1 MEEDKIIG
9 KLHFSFTNTC
19 ETTTVDRIFNEE
31 PESYETIW
39 WFLEEFKYFL
49 KAEIA
54 ASALGKISAL
64 SVESPLIFFFLSKS
78 RPFKR
83 S

>member
-19 ETTTVDRIFNEE
+19 ETTTVDRAFNEE

-49 KAEIA
+49 KAMGFTDHFIDRIIFLDDGEKVVDKDGEI
-54 ASALGKISAL
+54 L
-64 SVESPLIFFFLSKS
+64 VEA
-78 RPFKR
+78 
-83 S
+83 

>member
-19 ETTTVDRIFNEE
+19 ETTTVDRVFNEE

-39 WFLEEFKYFL
+39 WFLEEFKNFL
-49 KAEIA
+49 KAMGFTDHLTDRIVFLDDGEKVVDKDGEV
-54 ASALGKISAL
+54 L
-64 SVESPLIFFFLSKS
+64 VEA
-78 RPFKR
+78 
-83 S
+83 

>member
-19 ETTTVDRIFNEE
+19 EATTVDRIFNEE

-49 KAEIA
+49 KAMGFADHSTDRIIFLEDGEKVIDKNGEV
-54 ASALGKISAL
+54 L
-64 SVESPLIFFFLSKS
+64 VEA
-78 RPFKR
+78 
-83 S
+83 